1 MRKTLAVLLVI
12 YFTVVE
18 VVSGMVART
27 TNPLVAA
34 TAQAQELSSSALFSP
49 EQLDNLLAP
58 IALYP
63 DPLLAQVL
71 PAATFVDQVDEAA
84 RWMRAYNNTN
94 AIEDQPWTS
103 ALKPSLT
110 TPRFFT

>member
-1 MRKTLAVLLVI
+1 MRKPLAVVLVI
-12 YFTVVE
+12 YLAAVE
-18 VVSGMVART
+18 VLLGVLGSMK
-27 TNPLVAA
+27 NPLVAA
-34 TAQAQELSSSALFSP
+34 TADAQEYSWRNFSP

-84 RWMRAYNNTN
+84 RWMRAYNDTN
-94 AIEDQPWTS
+94 AIDDQP
-103 ALKPSLT
+103 
-110 TPRFFT
+110 